1 MNELK
6 DILKIFYNNYHDD
19 KTDWYHWVVK
29 DIYLPKGIELTN
41 ESKVKRN
48 LQLKEK
54 LHSMWVQSN
63 EKVKGD
69 LIEFYIVTWGGI
81 KVNKKETLDFY
92 KKSTSQQLINKGIS
106 GVSSWSKA
114 LVVHDCNNY
123 AIFDARVS
131 FSLNVLQIL
140 ANTENK
146 TLFPV
151 LSSRNNLIKQGN
163 FVIKEISK
171 NESWSK
177 LSNANFYTEYIKLLK
192 SVATE
197 LDTNI
202 STIEM
207 LLFAKAENLVTELI
221 NLNNNEI

>member
-6 DILKIFYNNYHDD
+6 NILKIFYINYHND

-54 LHSMWVQSN
+54 LHSMWIQSN
-63 EKVKGD
+63 EETKGN
-69 LIEFYIVTWGGI
+69 LIEFYIVKWGGI
-81 KVNKKETLDFY
+81 KTNRTDSLNIY
-92 KKSTSQQLINKGIS
+92 KTNSASDLINRGKR

-114 LVVHDCNNY
+114 LVVHDCNKY

-131 FSLNVLQIL
+131 SSLNILQIL
-140 ANTENK
+140 AKNENK
-146 TLFPV
+146 VLFPI
-151 LSSRNNLIKQGN
+151 LSSRNNIIIKGN
-163 FVIKEISK
+163 LKIKEISM

-177 LSNANFYTEYIKLLK
+177 LSNNNFYTEYINLLK
-192 SVATE
+192 IVAEE
-197 LDTNI
+197 LNTNI

-207 LLFAKAENLVTELI
+207 LLFAKAENLVIELI
-221 NLNNNEI
+221 NLNNLK